1 MAAVGPQPALKPSEH
16 EERSWL
22 RPSRSPESWARL
34 ETAIETMLHHVP
46 HLNMRYRSDH
56 YDTSQVEAIRKTTSA
71 TLARFVT
78 ADATSP
84 LAALRPSIF

>member
-1 MAAVGPQPALKPSEH
+1 
-16 EERSWL
+16 
-22 RPSRSPESWARL
+22 
-34 ETAIETMLHHVP
+34 MLHHVP